1 MSLSTEI
8 RNTWDQQVSFAK
20 AAWSKLREDE
30 LMGTFGEVQKLAGLV
45 HERYWVTRDQAEE
58 QVNNFIQKFKH

>member
-8 RNTWDQQVSFAK
+8 KDTWDQQVSLAK

-30 LMGTFGEVQKLAGLV
+30 LLGTFGEVQKLVGLV
-45 HERYWVTRDQAEE
+45 HARYWVTRDQAEE
-58 QVNNFIQKFKH
+58 QVNNFIKNFKH